1 MGFWAAAWTGG
12 ERGGEGKEIE
22 GREEVREREGN
33 VEGERET
40 GGERGEKEGER
51 RKGWGE

>member
-1 MGFWAAAWTGG
+1 M
-12 ERGGEGKEIE
+12 
-22 GREEVREREGN
+22 VREREGN

-51 RKGWGE
+51 RKGWGVSVEDRRRVLGVKGKKREGWG